1 MYTCGTESHCTIAR
15 HIAKDIL
22 VNKAASFSIQEKT
35 DIIMGSCGSKQKKD
49 EAVAGAGSSGI
60 ADPASSSSKP
70 NQKANKLVAE
80 GRNDQDDIDAVR
92 YLRKQKESPTK
103 VRRGTD

>member
-15 HIAKDIL
+15 HIAKDII
-22 VNKAASFSIQEKT
+22 VNKAASISIQEKT
-35 DIIMGSCGSKQKKD
+35 DIMGSCGSKQKKD
-49 EAVAGAGSSGI
+49 EAVAGAGSSGR
-60 ADPASSSSKP
+60 AGSASSSSKP

>member
-1 MYTCGTESHCTIAR
+1 MERRTIVVSQDTSQR
-15 HIAKDIL
+15 R

-35 DIIMGSCGSKQKKD
+35 DIMGSCGSKQKKD
-49 EAVAGAGSSGI
+49 EAVAGAGSSGR